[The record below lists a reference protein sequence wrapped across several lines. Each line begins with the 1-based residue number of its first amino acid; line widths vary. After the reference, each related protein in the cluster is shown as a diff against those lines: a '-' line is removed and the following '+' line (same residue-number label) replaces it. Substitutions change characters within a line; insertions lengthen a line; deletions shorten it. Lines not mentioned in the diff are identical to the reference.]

1 MKSKLKVIIPIIIFL
16 IILGILLINFNKKT
30 NIELKEDIFV
40 YELGT
45 DITSDVTNYLN
56 EPDLIKDLKEFIVS
70 SDDLILK
77 DNIFI
82 KRDLDLVPVGKYN
95 FNIQYK
101 DKTKEFVIEVVDTT
115 KPEFNSLKS
124 IIELEETKENINL
137 TEYFEATD
145 LSNVTLAIEGKY
157 NLSEAGEY
165 KLKIIAT
172 DESNNIA
179 SEDFVLK
186 VNKKIEV
193 VANPSNDKKDS
204 TNKNNVNAN
213 KDTNSNNNNNSSN
226 NSNTQN
232 TPSNRYRKD
241 ISNSYVNQV
250 NAYRVANGLSALPV
264 TSEAQ
269 IEADRRAKELVNNY
283 SHDGAGYG
291 FGEVIGNGT
300 AGVDFITAWKNS
312 PSHNATLLRE
322 ENTAIA
328 ASVYEVDNHWY
339 TVISFKMNY

>member
-16 IILGILLINFNKKT
+16 IVLGILLIDFNKKT

-45 DITSDVTNYLN
+45 DITADVTNYLN
-56 EPDLIKDLKEFIVS
+56 ETDSIKDLKEFIMS

-77 DNIFI
+77 DNTFI
-82 KRDLDLVPVGKYN
+82 KRELDLVPVGKYN

-101 DKTKEFVIEVVDTT
+101 DKTKKFVIEVVDTT

-137 TEYFEATD
+137 TEYFEASD
-145 LSNVTLAIEGKY
+145 FSNVTLAIEGEY

-193 VANPSNDKKDS
+193 VSNPSNDKKDS

-213 KDTNSNNNNNSSN
+213 KDTNSNNTNSSN

-264 TSEAQ
+264 TSETQ